1 MDTLDFDIENEAK
14 KIDAKIKKLQEEKAK
29 LKERLEQE
37 KNQNELAR
45 KIGKLILSKFEGKPF
60 EYSELQ
66 SLLDEK
72 LTTEFD
78 RQFFSLQPLTDD
90 DPRKP
95 KKRGVSK
102 EYLAKTK
109 SSSWKT

>member
-1 MDTLDFDIENEAK
+1 MDTLDFDIENEAQ
-14 KIDAKIKKLQEEKAK
+14 KIDAKIKKLQEQKAQ
-29 LKERLEQE
+29 LKERLEKE

-45 KIGKLILSKFEGKPF
+45 KVGKLILSKFEGKPF

-72 LTTEFD
+72 LTTDFD
-78 RQFFSLQPLTDD
+78 RQFFGFSPLTDD

-95 KKRGVSK
+95 KRRGVPKGTKRKKK
-102 EYLAKTK
+102 EETGA
-109 SSSWKT
+109 